1 MLKRRR
7 TVHFMAVSGLL
18 LGTFGVGPI
27 GEALAQ
33 QRPAVVVTPGSAR
46 TFRAAVQIFA
56 DRSEIPEPNRVQVFH
71 ANVESALE
79 FSGVF
84 KLVSHRAFLGPV
96 TSASL
101 DHGPPMVCSDWS
113 QIGADAFVEG
123 ELIRG
128 RELSIEFR
136 VWDTARCV
144 RLTRKR
150 YKQPLTADQGF
161 LARRVADDIV
171 ASFIGMRGV
180 ASTEIA
186 YVSTRDG
193 NTEIYVMSADGSR
206 QRRATRNG
214 SINNFPDW
222 APNGEG
228 ILYTSYRHQN
238 RPLLFLSSRGRNRPG
253 RLLKKLGGKRSEYR
267 GVFSPS
273 GSRIALVMSNLGQG
287 PEIYTVRAD
296 GRSLKR
302 LTRSRAIEIAP
313 AWSPDEK
320 RIAFVS
326 DRSGSPQVYVMN
338 VDGSNQKRLTFQ
350 GSYNTH
356 PAWSPDGR
364 WIAYESR
371 IGGQFDIW
379 LIDPDG
385 ELNFPLIE
393 HPRSDESPA
402 WAPNSRKLAFS
413 SGRRG
418 RADIYV
424 VDVNGE
430 NVRRLTRGS
439 GENTSPSWGPFPR

>member
-7 TVHFMAVSGLL
+7 SVQFMAVSGLV
-18 LGTFGVGPI
+18 LGTFAVGPV

-33 QRPAVVVTPGSAR
+33 QRPAVVVTPGRAR
-46 TFRAAVQIFA
+46 TYRAAVQIFA
-56 DRSEIPEPNRVQVFH
+56 DRSEIPEPNRAPLFH
-71 ANVESALE
+71 ANLQSALE

-84 KLVSHRAFLGPV
+84 ALVSHKAFLGPV

-101 DHGPPMVCSDWS
+101 DHGPPIVCSDWS

-123 ELIRG
+123 ELIVG

-144 RLTRKR
+144 RLARKR
-150 YKQPLTADQGF
+150 YKQPLTADKGF

-180 ASTEIA
+180 ASTEIS

-193 NTEIYVMSADGSR
+193 NTEIYVMAADGSR
-206 QRRATRNG
+206 QRRATNNG

-228 ILYTSYRHQN
+228 ILYTSYRQQN
-238 RPLLFLSSRGRNRPG
+238 RPFLFLSSRGRNRPG
-253 RLLKKLGGKRSEYR
+253 RLLKRLGGKRAEYR

-273 GSRIALVMSNLGQG
+273 GNRIALVMSELGQG
-287 PEIYTVRAD
+287 PEIYTVRPD

-326 DRSGSPQVYVMN
+326 DRSGSPQVYVMD

-364 WIAYESR
+364 WVAYETR

-385 ELNFPLIE
+385 QVNFPLID
-393 HPRSDESPA
+393 HPRSDESPT